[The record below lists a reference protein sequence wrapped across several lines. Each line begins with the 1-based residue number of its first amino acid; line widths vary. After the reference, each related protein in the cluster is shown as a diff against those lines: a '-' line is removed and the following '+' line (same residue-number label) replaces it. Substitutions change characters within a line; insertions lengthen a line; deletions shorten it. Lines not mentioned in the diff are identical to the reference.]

1 MTSCPGHIPREGP
14 PINDAKEMRYHTPK
28 KDTGSCLHHAQSY
41 LKSSFPHQAFSLKP
55 HLKMDPLSSQSY
67 IGHFSSL
74 FLHLSLPQ
82 WCLPAGPEDT
92 GPQSIQTRL
101 QCCQKLKF
109 QSVLRR
115 PTSHLCPLTRALS
128 GSQSDGKSQTRFNHS
143 CDAN

>member
-1 MTSCPGHIPREGP
+1 MVSYFMTSCPGHIPREGP

-101 QCCQKLKF
+101 QCCPEAE
-109 QSVLRR
+109 V
-115 PTSHLCPLTRALS
+115 PVCPEETHIPSMSTHS
-128 GSQSDGKSQTRFNHS
+128 GIVWKPK
-143 CDAN
+143 